1 MWNVAELAGQT
12 EYDPA
17 MGQDRDGATMACDFQ
32 QVARDACEA
41 AQLPDHS
48 RFTGHYNHMGLDIV
62 IVDDQTSART
72 MLRHVIEDIASEL
85 RVHDFADPLKALA
98 WCDTHEADLL
108 LLDYRMPEL
117 DGLEFAR
124 RLRRL
129 PHNRDIPIV
138 LITVVGDEPL
148 RQAALEA
155 GVIDFLVK
163 PIRPRELR
171 ARCHNLLQLRQ
182 QGQSV
187 KQRALSLEQRL
198 LASMNEVEERE
209 RETLSRLARAIEYRD
224 AGTSAY
230 LERMSHVAGLIAEQL
245 GLPSEEARAI
255 EMAAPLHDI
264 GKIAI
269 PDAILLKAGKLEEAE
284 MAVMRRHPRI
294 GYELLSGSNSRFIQL
309 GATIA
314 LRHHERFD
322 GSGYPD
328 GLVGETI
335 PLEARIVAVADV
347 FDALIS
353 PRPYKEAW
361 TMDATLAY
369 LYAQRG
375 RLFCPR
381 CVDALLRARDEL
393 DQVCALYSAAFPR
406 PEA

>member
-1 MWNVAELAGQT
+1 MMVPVDDQRQQGS
-12 EYDPA
+12 
-17 MGQDRDGATMACDFQ
+17 GDGADIT
-32 QVARDACEA
+32 
-41 AQLPDHS
+41 QLPDNHE
-48 RFTGHYNHMGLDIV
+48 FTGRENPMGLDIV
-62 IVDDQTSART
+62 IVDDQMSIRT
-72 MLRHVIEDIASEL
+72 MLRQVVEDISPEL
-85 RVHDFADPLKALA
+85 RVYDFADPLQALD
-98 WCDTHEADLL
+98 WCDTHGADLV

-124 RLRRL
+124 RLRRQL
-129 PHNRDIPIV
+129 RHRDIPIV

-155 GVIDFLVK
+155 GIIDFLVK
-163 PIRPRELR
+163 PVKPRELR
-171 ARCHNLLQLRQ
+171 ARCNNLLQLRQ
-182 QGQSV
+182 QTRNV

-198 LASMNEVEERE
+198 LASMCEVEERE

-230 LERMSHVAGLIAEQL
+230 LERMTHVAGLIAEQL
-245 GLPSEEARAI
+245 GLPTEEVRAI
-255 EMAAPLHDI
+255 EMAAPLHDL

-269 PDAILLKAGKLEEAE
+269 PDAILLKTGKLEEDE

-294 GYELLSGSNSRFIQL
+294 GHELLSGSSNRLIQL
-309 GATIA
+309 GAIIA

-328 GLVGETI
+328 GLVGEAT

-369 LYAQRG
+369 LYMQRG

-381 CVDALLRARDEL
+381 CVDALLQARPQLEE
-393 DQVCALYSAAFPR
+393 VCARYSAAFPR